1 MATLFIRTKSISSS
15 AEIWQNPLMNLISKI
30 AISIALAGFIT
41 ACATA
46 PRTEVQ
52 VATDTSQCVVLLH
65 GLNRSWR
72 AMRPMA
78 EALQEV
84 GFSTV
89 NVDYPSQSGTIEDI
103 APVAVG
109 QGLSQCRATGASR
122 IHFVTH
128 SLGGI
133 LLRYQ
138 NKQSPIHDL
147 GRVVMLGPPNQGS
160 ELIDKTRD
168 WPSFEMLSGDAG
180 AQLGT
185 DTESMPSKLGPVD
198 FELGVIAGTG
208 TINVFASALLPNPD
222 DGKVSVASTRVEGMD
237 DFLIVGNSHR
247 YITRSDVVIRN
258 TESFLRHGHF
268 LAEDQATIVKR

>member
-1 MATLFIRTKSISSS
+1 MKIVHPTITCAL
-15 AEIWQNPLMNLISKI
+15 LLIL
-30 AISIALAGFIT
+30 ALLNG
-41 ACATA
+41 CATA
-46 PRTEVQ
+46 TRAETLEVADATE
-52 VATDTSQCVVLLH
+52 CVVLLH

-78 EALQEV
+78 EALQTA
-84 GFSTV
+84 GFTTA
-89 NVDYPSQSGTIEDI
+89 NVDYPSQSGSVEDI
-103 APVAVG
+103 APIVVG
-109 QGLSQCRATGASR
+109 MGLDECRAAGALR
-122 IHFVTH
+122 VHFVTH

-138 NKQSPIHDL
+138 NEQSPIEDL

-160 ELIDKTRD
+160 EIIDRTRD
-168 WPSFEMLSGDAG
+168 WPGFEMFTGDAG

-185 DTESMPSKLGPVD
+185 NTESMPSRLGPVN
-198 FELGVIAGTG
+198 FELGVIDGTG
-208 TINVFASALLPNPD
+208 TINVFSSAMLPDPD

-258 TESFLRHGHF
+258 TREFLQSGTF
-268 LAEDQATIVKR
+268 LAEDKALMGK